1 MSNDQKVIS
10 ITTIPLTKLTV
21 VINNFIAN
29 TITHLNKLSVKGD
42 EKLSEFDN
50 KLNDLDA
57 MTTLLEAK
65 LNSLPEKITSTYPPL
80 EPVTLPDVNPS
91 IVPNPVPSAQ
101 DNSNQSSS
109 SNTTGIVVGTGASVP
124 PPPPPP
130 PPPPFPCNGPPTQP
144 VASPPQPVEH
154 DGIKEE
160 QKDGEEPKAEEGGG
174 ENLSPAEELENF
186 LKENEPLRTL
196 HKMIKVGVPTMQV
209 SMKAKM
215 SGEFDMDL
223 VEILFE
229 KEKKVNPNL
238 S

>member
-109 SNTTGIVVGTGASVP
+109 
-124 PPPPPP
+124 
-130 PPPPFPCNGPPTQP
+130 
-144 VASPPQPVEH
+144 
-154 DGIKEE
+154 
-160 QKDGEEPKAEEGGG
+160 
-174 ENLSPAEELENF
+174 
-186 LKENEPLRTL
+186 
-196 HKMIKVGVPTMQV
+196 
-209 SMKAKM
+209 
-215 SGEFDMDL
+215 
-223 VEILFE
+223 
-229 KEKKVNPNL
+229 
-238 S
+238 

>member
-109 SNTTGIVVGTGASVP
+109 SNTTGIVVGTDPSVP

-130 PPPPFPCNGPPTQP
+130 PPPPFQCNGPPTKP
-144 VASPPQPVEH
+144 EASPPKPVEH
-154 DGIKEE
+154 NGINQE
-160 QKDGEEPKAEEGGG
+160 QKDGEEPK

-186 LKENEPLRTL
+186 LKENETLRTL